1 MWDLATQR
9 QGYKEYGDSLIDWFP
24 EEHNFLDMKNRTFT
38 FQVTDD
44 CCMACTYCY
53 QTNKSHH
60 SMSFETAKKVVDMLL
75 DMDNP
80 CPYLDPYKN
89 TSSIVFEFIG
99 GEPFMEIDLITQI
112 CDYIEEQMI
121 IKHHPWIFRHRYSI
135 CSNGLLY
142 FEPKVQNFIRKYNSS
157 LSFSISIDG
166 NKELHDSCRVDLNG
180 NGTYDRAIK
189 AVKHYQSSYNTM
201 MGSKMTI
208 SPDNII
214 YTKDAVIGLIESG
227 YTVIHLNCVYEEGWT
242 VEHAKIFYQQLKDLA
257 DYLIDNDLHKKYYID
272 IYNFSFFHPKE
283 TNDNDNWCGGV
294 NNLMFAV
301 DWKGDF
307 FPCIRYMESSLNNEQ
322 EPMIIGSVDTGLYAT
337 EEQKARD
344 CLLCSIDRRTQ
355 STDECYYCP
364 IAEGC
369 SWCSAYNYQV
379 YGTPNKRVT
388 YICIMHK
395 ARALANAYFWN
406 KAFKK
411 EKDDPQRMKLYI
423 PKQWALDIIDEDE
436 WNMLWSM
443 QY

>member
-1 MWDLATQR
+1 
-9 QGYKEYGDSLIDWFP
+9 
-24 EEHNFLDMKNRTFT
+24 
-38 FQVTDD
+38 
-44 CCMACTYCY
+44 
-53 QTNKSHH
+53 
-60 SMSFETAKKVVDMLL
+60 
-75 DMDNP
+75 
-80 CPYLDPYKN
+80 
-89 TSSIVFEFIG
+89 
-99 GEPFMEIDLITQI
+99 
-112 CDYIEEQMI
+112 
-121 IKHHPWIFRHRYSI
+121 
-135 CSNGLLY
+135 
-142 FEPKVQNFIRKYNSS
+142 
-157 LSFSISIDG
+157 
-166 NKELHDSCRVDLNG
+166 
-180 NGTYDRAIK
+180 
-189 AVKHYQSSYNTM
+189 
-201 MGSKMTI
+201 
-208 SPDNII
+208 
-214 YTKDAVIGLIESG
+214 
-227 YTVIHLNCVYEEGWT
+227 
-242 VEHAKIFYQQLKDLA
+242 
-257 DYLIDNDLHKKYYID
+257 
-272 IYNFSFFHPKE
+272 
-283 TNDNDNWCGGV
+283 
-294 NNLMFAV
+294 MFAV